1 MSLARPFYEEER
13 DGLLIVEYEEFEL
26 KKPSFMILGLPDTG
40 LVGVITTGHLVEALG
55 MKEVGGI
62 DYQIAMPPV
71 AVIRGGSLR
80 TPLRLFHRENM
91 LVLTAEAPI
100 PPQLI
105 SSLASAIVDY
115 ALRRGVDYIVSIVGL
130 ASPTR
135 MDTDKPR
142 VYWLASNDKARKVV
156 ENLGLQVFSDGL
168 IMGPYALI
176 LKQSV
181 RKRAANVV
189 LLAEAYVDFPDPEA
203 AAQVTQAISK
213 MIGVE
218 IDVSK
223 LLEQAEMIRIRMR
236 ELMRQT
242 RQAMAEMQ
250 RAPSPVL
257 YA

>member
-26 KKPSFMILGLPDTG
+26 KKPSFMVLGLPDTG
-40 LVGVITTGHLVEALG
+40 LVGVITTNHLVETL
-55 MKEVGGI
+55 KLREVGGI
-62 DYQIAMPPV
+62 DYQVVAPPV

-80 TPLRLFHRENM
+80 TPLRLFHGDNM
-91 LVLTAEAPI
+91 LVLTSEAPI

-105 SSLASAIVDY
+105 GSLASAIVDY
-115 ALRRGVDYIVSIVGL
+115 ALRRGIDYIVSIVGL

-135 MDTDKPR
+135 MDVDKPR
-142 VYWLASNDKARKVV
+142 VYWIASNEKARKLV
-156 ENLGLQVFSDGL
+156 ENLGLQLFSDGL

-203 AAQVTQAISK
+203 AAQVTQALSK
-213 MIGVE
+213 MLGVE

>member
-26 KKPSFMILGLPDTG
+26 KKPSYMVLGLPDTG
-40 LVGVITTGHLVEALG
+40 LVGVITTGHLVEALS
-55 MKEVGGI
+55 MREVGGI
-62 DYQIAMPPV
+62 DFQAALPPV
-71 AVIRGGSLR
+71 AVIRGGTLR
-80 TPLRLFHRENM
+80 TPLRLFHRDNL

-100 PPQLI
+100 PPQLAHP
-105 SSLASAIVDY
+105 LASLIVDY

-135 MDTDKPR
+135 MEVDKPR
-142 VYWLASNDKARKVV
+142 VYWLASNERARKVA
-156 ENLGLQVFSDGL
+156 EGLGIEVFSDGL

-176 LKQSV
+176 LKHSV

-203 AAQVTQAISK
+203 AAQVTQVLAR
-213 MIGVE
+213 MVGVE
-218 IDVSK
+218 VDVSK